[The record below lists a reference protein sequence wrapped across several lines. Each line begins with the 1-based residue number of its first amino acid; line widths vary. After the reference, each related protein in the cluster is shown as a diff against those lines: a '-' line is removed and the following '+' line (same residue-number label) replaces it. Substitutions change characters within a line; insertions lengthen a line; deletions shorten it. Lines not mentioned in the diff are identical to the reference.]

1 MKKDTNVIIVVFLV
15 VISFAC
21 LSIGTAYAY
30 LSTVSVGGTQN
41 ITTGNLSA
49 NLTINGME
57 NVEIAPMSDEE
68 GLNQTTYAKVV
79 IDKNNQYTVF
89 YSLNLSYSMDS
100 LPSTLTKD
108 DLLPLDFIK
117 VAVFASDTDSIA
129 SAVQISDPVKITE
142 LPMQSV
148 DTTDHYNDEYML
160 TFNTFKVQSDKKYY
174 FIKAWLVQDTPD
186 TLDGKYI
193 YLDANV
199 NQEPLVSK
207 SLYNFTNISVSL
219 DTTALS
225 SGYTIKLQKGAIT
238 GTTSLT
244 NVPTGTYLLEV
255 VYNGN
260 TYSTTVK
267 IKEVDDTNTTEGVST
282 LSGKTC
288 GANEP
293 LQNCAY
299 TYYTTI
305 DKLIRKNDI
314 TTYSNVNPTT
324 SYNVPNSYVI
334 VGKDSLG
341 VSEISG
347 LKLTLNSS
355 DYSITLSK

>member
-1 MKKDTNVIIVVFLV
+1 
-15 VISFAC
+15 
-21 LSIGTAYAY
+21 
-30 LSTVSVGGTQN
+30 
-41 ITTGNLSA
+41 
-49 NLTINGME
+49 ME
-57 NVEIAPMSDEE
+57 NVEISPMSDEE
-68 GLNQTTYAKVV
+68 GVNQTTYAKVA

-89 YSLNLSYSMDS
+89 YSLSLAYSMSS
-100 LPSTLTKD
+100 LPNTITKD
-108 DLLPLDFIK
+108 GLLPLDFIK

-160 TFNTFKVQSDKKYY
+160 TFNTFKVQTDKKYY
-174 FIKAWLVQDTPD
+174 FIKAWLVPETPEI
-186 TLDGKYI
+186 LDEKYI

-199 NQEPLVSK
+199 NQEPLISK
-207 SLYNFTNISVSL
+207 SLYNFTNISVINGN
-219 DTTALS
+219 TTLS
-225 SGYTIKLQKGAIT
+225 SGYTIKLQKGAIS
-238 GTTSLT
+238 GTTSLS

-267 IKEVDDTNTTEGVST
+267 IKEIDDANTTEGVST

-299 TYYTTI
+299 TLS
-305 DKLIRKNDI
+305 LIHI
-314 TTYSNVNPTT
+314 
-324 SYNVPNSYVI
+324 
-334 VGKDSLG
+334 
-341 VSEISG
+341 
-347 LKLTLNSS
+347 
-355 DYSITLSK
+355 

>member
-1 MKKDTNVIIVVFLV
+1 MKKDVNVIVVVFLV

-41 ITTGNLSA
+41 ITTGNLTA

-57 NVEIAPMSDEE
+57 NVEIVPMSDEE

-89 YSLNLSYSMDS
+89 YSLNLSYSLDS
-100 LPSTLTKD
+100 LQSSVTTD

-117 VAVFASDTDSIA
+117 VAVFASDTDSISDA
-129 SAVQISDPVKITE
+129 TQVTSAVKITE

-148 DTTDHYNDEYML
+148 DTTNHYNDEYML
-160 TFNTFKVQSDKKYY
+160 TFNTFKVQSDSKYY
-174 FIKAWLVQDTPD
+174 FIKAWLVQETPD

-193 YLDANV
+193 YLDVNV

-219 DTTALS
+219 DSTALS
-225 SGYTIKLQKGAIT
+225 SGYTINLQKGTIT
-238 GTTSLT
+238 GTTSLS

-267 IKEVDDTNTTEGVST
+267 IKEIDDTNTVQGVSS
-282 LSGKTC
+282 LSGNTC
-288 GANEP
+288 SANEP

-299 TYYTTI
+299 TYYTTV

-314 TTYSNVNPTT
+314 TTYSNVNPTV

-334 VGKDSLG
+334 VGVDSLG
-341 VSEISG
+341 ATEING

>member
-68 GLNQTTYAKVV
+68 GINQTTYAKVV

-100 LPSTLTKD
+100 LPSTVTKD

-129 SAVQISDPVKITE
+129 SAVQISDPVKITQ

-238 GTTSLT
+238 GTTSLS

-267 IKEVDDTNTTEGVST
+267 IKEVDDTNATEGVSS

-288 GANEP
+288 SANEP

-299 TYYTTI
+299 TYYTTV

-324 SYNVPNSYVI
+324 TYSVPNSYVI

-355 DYSITLSK
+355 DYSVTLNK